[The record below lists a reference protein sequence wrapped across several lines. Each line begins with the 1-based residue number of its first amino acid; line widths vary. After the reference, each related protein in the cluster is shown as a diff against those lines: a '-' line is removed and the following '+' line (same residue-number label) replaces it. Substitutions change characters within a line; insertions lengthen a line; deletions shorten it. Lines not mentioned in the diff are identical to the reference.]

1 MGKASRAKRDRR
13 INQATSGGV
22 TPAQDQRGGFVTGIE
37 ASGDSASIRIFVDD
51 FEMTFGDAVVFC
63 LIKGDAMLLETIEEG
78 VNMVGKTCL
87 DLRFAHP
94 RSGLANADVLG
105 LAVAFEAESCLNLLV
120 VTAGRTERWDQ
131 LALHLSGL
139 LSCVDR
145 AEANR
150 PATFARRRL
159 KQTFARTD
167 ARSIGFGP
175 QADRLVAEIE
185 AEELAAAESHELEA
199 FLAAAPRGRSAARAL

>member
-1 MGKASRAKRDRR
+1 
-13 INQATSGGV
+13 
-22 TPAQDQRGGFVTGIE
+22 
-37 ASGDSASIRIFVDD
+37 
-51 FEMTFGDAVVFC
+51 
-63 LIKGDAMLLETIEEG
+63 
-78 VNMVGKTCL
+78 
-87 DLRFAHP
+87 
-94 RSGLANADVLG
+94 
-105 LAVAFEAESCLNLLV
+105 LNLLV

-159 KQTFARTD
+159 KQTFARTRERSSEDLAALVDD